1 MNLNGKVALVT
12 GASRGIG
19 QAIAKQIGSQGAFV
33 VGTATSQSGA
43 EKISAYMKEDGI
55 SGEGIMLNVTDDA
68 NITEVLN
75 HMKNSCGHPD
85 ILVNNAGINRDN
97 LVMRMSD
104 SEWDDVINTNLN
116 SIFKITKS
124 CLRGMMKKKWG
135 RIVSIGSL
143 AGSAGNP
150 GQGNYAAAKAG
161 LIGFSK
167 ALAQEIASR
176 NITVNVVAP
185 GLIATDM
192 AEALTDQQRE
202 AIMSKVPA
210 GRLGKPEE
218 IAQTVGFLSSEGAA
232 YITGNTIQ
240 VNGGMYML

>member
-1 MNLNGKVALVT
+1 MGLKGKVALVT

-19 QAIAKQIGSQGAFV
+19 QAIAKQLGAQGAYV
-33 VGTATSQSGA
+33 VGTATSQNGA
-43 EKISAYMKEDGI
+43 EKISAYMKTAGI
-55 SGEGIMLNVTDDA
+55 SGEGIMLNVTDDTQIA
-68 NITEVLN
+68 AVFD

-104 SEWDDVINTNLN
+104 SEWDDVISTNLN

-218 IAQTVGFLSSEGAA
+218 IAETVSFLSSEGAA

-240 VNGGMYML
+240 VNGGMYMQ